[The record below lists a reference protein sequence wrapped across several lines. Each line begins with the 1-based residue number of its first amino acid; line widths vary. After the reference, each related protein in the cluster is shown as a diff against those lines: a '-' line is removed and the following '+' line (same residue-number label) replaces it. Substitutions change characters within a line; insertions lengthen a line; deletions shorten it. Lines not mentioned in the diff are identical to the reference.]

1 MVYGAWFEGNGK
13 GIEALLKELWRH
25 MLDRF
30 FSGLIVNVELEG
42 GGLAPG
48 LLSKGGDVESTRAL
62 APYMALNAARVLQA
76 LTRVSPPSEP
86 IGAVLR
92 PCEARATVEL
102 MKLNQVSKEG
112 LFIISMDCLGTYSL
126 EVYKER
132 ANRGP
137 SEEGRPEEG
146 LLREACKVC
155 LWPFSPWADIR
166 VCYIGLK
173 DGVFLEALTE
183 KGEEVLKAL
192 GFEADHVDLPERTKE
207 LEGLLK
213 RRKEEEEEFL
223 RRQRG
228 ELMGHHALLKA
239 LTWCIKCHN
248 CMTVCPICY
257 CKECFF
263 NSPSLEFEADR
274 FLELS
279 KNRPAL
285 RLPTEVLL
293 FHLTRMAHM
302 STSCVACG
310 MCEEA
315 CPQGVKVFGLF
326 KAVSKRTQALFDY
339 EPGRDPDEPLP
350 LTVFKEEELKEVE
363 EPKI

>member
-1 MVYGAWFEGNGK
+1 MAYGAWFGDDGK
-13 GIEALLKELWRH
+13 GTNGLLRELWKH
-25 MLDRF
+25 MLDHF
-30 FSGLIVNVELEG
+30 FSALMVTVEVEG
-42 GGLAPG
+42 SGLAPG
-48 LLSKGGDVESTRAL
+48 LLSKGGDVENTRAL

-76 LTRVSPPSEP
+76 LTKVSPPSEP

-92 PCEARATVEL
+92 PCEARAVVEL
-102 MKLNQVSKEG
+102 MKLNQVSREG
-112 LFIISMDCLGTYSL
+112 LFIIAIDCLGTYPL
-126 EVYKER
+126 EVYKEKSIQ
-132 ANRGP
+132 GVL
-137 SEEGRPEEG
+137 EEKAPEEE
-146 LLREACKVC
+146 LLREACRVC

-173 DGVFLEALTE
+173 GGVFLEALTE
-183 KGEEVLKAL
+183 KGAEVLKAL
-192 GFEADHVDLPERTKE
+192 GFKLGHLEFPERQRE
-207 LEGLLK
+207 LEGIIRK
-213 RRKEEEEEFL
+213 RKEQEQKFL
-223 RRQRG
+223 QRQR
-228 ELMGHHALLKA
+228 EVLYGHQALLKA

-310 MCEEA
+310 MCQEA
-315 CPQGVKVFGLF
+315 CPQGVKVFDLF

-363 EPKI
+363 ESKI

>member
-1 MVYGAWFEGNGK
+1 MAYGAWFEADGK
-13 GIEALLKELWRH
+13 EIQRVLRELWRH
-25 MLDRF
+25 MLERF
-30 FSGLIVNVELEG
+30 FSGLVVTIEVEG

-48 LLSKGGDVESTRAL
+48 LLPKGGDVEGTRAL

-76 LTRVSPPSEP
+76 LTKVTPPSEP

-102 MKLNQVSKEG
+102 MKLNQVSREG
-112 LFIISMDCLGTYSL
+112 LFVISIDCLGTYPL
-126 EVYKER
+126 QVYKER
-132 ANRGP
+132 LKEGVA
-137 SEEGRPEEG
+137 EEKLPEEG

-155 LWPFSPWADIR
+155 LWPLSPWADIR
-166 VCYIGLK
+166 VGYIGLR

-183 KGEEVLKAL
+183 RGEEVLKAL
-192 GFEADHVDLPERTKE
+192 GLKPDRVELPERLKE
-207 LEGLLK
+207 LDELLQ
-213 RRKEEEEEFL
+213 RRREAEEEFF
-223 RRQRG
+223 RRQRE
-228 ELMGHHALLKA
+228 ELWGHQALLKS
-239 LTWCIKCHN
+239 LTWCMKCHN

-257 CKECFF
+257 CRECFF

-279 KNRPAL
+279 KRRPAL

-310 MCEEA
+310 MCQEA
-315 CPQGVKVFGLF
+315 CPQGVKVFELF
-326 KAVSKRTQALFDY
+326 KVVSKRTQALFEY
-339 EPGRDPDEPLP
+339 EPGRDPEEPLP

>member
-1 MVYGAWFEGNGK
+1 MAYGAWFEDDGK
-13 GIEALLKELWRH
+13 GTDRLLRELWRR

-30 FSGLIVNVELEG
+30 FSALMVTVEVEG
-42 GGLAPG
+42 GGIAPG
-48 LLSKGGDVESTRAL
+48 LLPKGGDVGITRVL
-62 APYMALNAARVLQA
+62 APYMALNAARVLQT

-102 MKLNQVSKEG
+102 MKLNQVSREG
-112 LFIISMDCLGTYSL
+112 LLVISIDCLGTYPL

-132 ANRGP
+132 SNQGTLEYEIP
-137 SEEGRPEEG
+137 EGE
-146 LLREACKVC
+146 LLREACRVC

-173 DGVFLEALTE
+173 GGVFLEALTDRG
-183 KGEEVLKAL
+183 KEVLEAL
-192 GFEADHVDLPERTKE
+192 GFKPDHLEFPERVKE
-207 LEGLLK
+207 LDELIK
-213 RRKEEEEEFL
+213 RRREQEEEFL
-223 RRQRG
+223 RRQRE
-228 ELMGHHALLKA
+228 ELRGHQPLLKA

-263 NSPSLEFEADR
+263 NSPSFEFEADR

-279 KNRPAL
+279 RNRSAL

-310 MCEEA
+310 MCQEA
-315 CPQGVKVFGLF
+315 CPQGVKVFDLF

-350 LTVFKEEELKEVE
+350 LTVFKEEELKEIE